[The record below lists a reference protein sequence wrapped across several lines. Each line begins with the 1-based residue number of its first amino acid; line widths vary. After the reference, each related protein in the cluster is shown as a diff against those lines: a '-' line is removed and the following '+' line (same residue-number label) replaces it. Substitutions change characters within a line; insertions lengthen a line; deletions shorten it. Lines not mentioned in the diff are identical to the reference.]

1 MSDPRRWIEDPST
14 DEDVRSALDAA
25 RADVPSEAQLDALWA
40 RLETSIG
47 PDGGPD
53 GGSSGG
59 PEGGPEA
66 GGAPSAAGPVGGAIA
81 KGIVAVITAVSLG
94 AATWWALRDEP
105 APAPRDSGADVSIA
119 PSVATDASSPASDA
133 SSPASDASSASI
145 EPIVAPIVE
154 PTVEAPAPSRP
165 RRPRPT
171 LENDPVAEA
180 ALVRRAQTALTAD
193 PATALALT
201 DDHRR
206 RFGAGSLE
214 QEREVVAI
222 EALTRLGRSAA
233 ARARMDAFTARWPRS
248 AHRRRLEVIVGSPP

>member
-14 DEDVRSALDAA
+14 DEAVRAALEAG
-25 RADVPSEAQLDALWA
+25 RAELPSEAQLAALWA
-40 RLETSIG
+40 RLETSMG

-59 PEGGPEA
+59 PEGG
-66 GGAPSAAGPVGGAIA
+66 GAPSPAGPAGGAIA
-81 KGIVAVITAVSLG
+81 KGIVAVVTAVSLG

-105 APAPRDSGADVSIA
+105 APPRDPGADVSIA
-119 PSVATDASSPASDA
+119 PSVASDA

-201 DDHRR
+201 DEHRR

-222 EALTRLGRSAA
+222 EALTRLGRSDA